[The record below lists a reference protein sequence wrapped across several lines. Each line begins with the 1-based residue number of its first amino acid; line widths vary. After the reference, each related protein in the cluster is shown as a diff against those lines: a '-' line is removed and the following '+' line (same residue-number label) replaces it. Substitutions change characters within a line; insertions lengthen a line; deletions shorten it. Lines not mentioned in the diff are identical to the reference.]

1 MACMSS
7 YSWAI
12 CSSERRI
19 RLAAVGFEG
28 GRRRTAHFVYLG
40 LVHLCIPPGIAL
52 ELLGVHLPLGQEAN
66 LQRVSGA
73 VVGAMGAQ
81 YDVDGIVDLSVGAEL
96 GPDVLVAEQAHLRIQ
111 LVAVGAEDAAVQRD
125 GRQQSHGGRTQRLG
139 GAGGGGF
146 GHCQHARD
154 PHAGGAVRARGAE
167 GEQRR
172 RRAGGRRQVRARGE
186 LAGPKKKKKLGRKKT
201 AHDVTVSSL
210 PAITSAA
217 MLPTPSTSHVSFDQV
232 YEPAEDSF
240 LLLDTLSAASEQ
252 RFLAQRFG
260 TGSAPLVVEVGSG
273 SGVVLAFVARNANAI
288 VGRADV
294 LALAVDISA
303 FACRATA
310 QTLRTA
316 LADPHAARDT
326 LFLDAVNSDL
336 AGSLRPGSVDILV
349 FNPPYVP
356 TPALP
361 DRAKHEQYNQYS
373 QTTSFAQD
381 SYLLELS
388 YAGGRDGMETTDRLL
403 AQLPAVLHPER
414 GVAYILLCA
423 QNKPLQVQQR
433 IRDWG
438 RDWAADL
445 VATSGRQAG
454 WEKLQILRVARV
466 QAE

>member
-1 MACMSS
+1 
-7 YSWAI
+7 
-12 CSSERRI
+12 
-19 RLAAVGFEG
+19 
-28 GRRRTAHFVYLG
+28 
-40 LVHLCIPPGIAL
+40 
-52 ELLGVHLPLGQEAN
+52 
-66 LQRVSGA
+66 
-73 VVGAMGAQ
+73 
-81 YDVDGIVDLSVGAEL
+81 
-96 GPDVLVAEQAHLRIQ
+96 
-111 LVAVGAEDAAVQRD
+111 
-125 GRQQSHGGRTQRLG
+125 
-139 GAGGGGF
+139 
-146 GHCQHARD
+146 
-154 PHAGGAVRARGAE
+154 
-167 GEQRR
+167 
-172 RRAGGRRQVRARGE
+172 
-186 LAGPKKKKKLGRKKT
+186 
-201 AHDVTVSSL
+201 
-210 PAITSAA
+210 

-260 TGSAPLVVEVGSG
+260 TGGAPLVVEVGSG
-273 SGVVLAFVARNANAI
+273 SGVVLAFVARNASAI

-438 RDWAADL
+438 RHWAADL

>member
-1 MACMSS
+1 
-7 YSWAI
+7 
-12 CSSERRI
+12 
-19 RLAAVGFEG
+19 
-28 GRRRTAHFVYLG
+28 
-40 LVHLCIPPGIAL
+40 
-52 ELLGVHLPLGQEAN
+52 
-66 LQRVSGA
+66 
-73 VVGAMGAQ
+73 
-81 YDVDGIVDLSVGAEL
+81 
-96 GPDVLVAEQAHLRIQ
+96 
-111 LVAVGAEDAAVQRD
+111 
-125 GRQQSHGGRTQRLG
+125 
-139 GAGGGGF
+139 
-146 GHCQHARD
+146 
-154 PHAGGAVRARGAE
+154 
-167 GEQRR
+167 
-172 RRAGGRRQVRARGE
+172 
-186 LAGPKKKKKLGRKKT
+186 
-201 AHDVTVSSL
+201 
-210 PAITSAA
+210 

-260 TGSAPLVVEVGSG
+260 TGGAPLVVEVGSG
-273 SGVVLAFVARNANAI
+273 SGVVLAFVARNASAI

-373 QTTSFAQD
+373 QMTSFAQD

-388 YAGGRDGMETTDRLL
+388 YAGGRNGMETTDRLL